1 MTYNFSLGSFRLAIG
16 LSLLASVVWQVA
28 DRMANNLF
36 RPFEYFAF
44 FSIVT
49 AITAG
54 VALSI
59 GGVRLLRDKQDCKWL
74 EIIRLS
80 LTVALIVVGV
90 VYHLL
95 LADAAPDVRDA
106 GYVWPV
112 LPNQIIHTYAPI
124 LIVVDYLLSNK
135 AFKLRLR
142 AALWVAVYPLV
153 WLAFSVVRGIVDGW
167 WPYWFIDPTGEGGLT
182 GMLGYVAAITLFFII
197 LGFAVLGSK
206 LLVMK
211 LLNRSVKSSD

>member
-1 MTYNFSLGSFRLAIG
+1 M
-16 LSLLASVVWQVA
+16 
-28 DRMANNLF
+28 
-36 RPFEYFAF
+36 
-44 FSIVT
+44 
-49 AITAG
+49 
-54 VALSI
+54 
-59 GGVRLLRDKQDCKWL
+59 RDKQDCKWL

-124 LIVVDYLLSNK
+124 LIVVDYLLSTK